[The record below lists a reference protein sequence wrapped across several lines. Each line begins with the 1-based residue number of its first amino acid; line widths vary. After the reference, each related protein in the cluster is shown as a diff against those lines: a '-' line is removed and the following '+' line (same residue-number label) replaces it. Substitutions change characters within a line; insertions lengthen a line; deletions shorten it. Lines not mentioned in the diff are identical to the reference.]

1 MALSPLNRA
10 PGVSRAPR
18 LIAGAAVLLVL
29 LIVGALLVPP
39 YAANWRL
46 QSYINDLA
54 DDPTTAK
61 TSAEAIRTRVLNQA
75 AGLGL
80 PVHGED
86 VHVGVIQGAVK
97 IDVLYIVH
105 VDVAGYTIDLHFR
118 PTAGS

>member
-1 MALSPLNRA
+1 
-10 PGVSRAPR
+10 VSARAPR
-18 LIAGAAVLLVL
+18 LIAGAAVLLILAVVGVL
-29 LIVGALLVPP
+29 LIPP

-46 QSYINDLA
+46 QSYVNDLV
-54 DDPTTAK
+54 DDSVTAK
-61 TSAEAIRTRVLNQA
+61 LPAEAVRTRILNQA

-86 VHVGVIQGAVK
+86 IHVGVTQGALR

>member
-1 MALSPLNRA
+1 VAPSPANKIARGNKLAR
-10 PGVSRAPR
+10 V
-18 LIAGAAVLLVL
+18 IAGAAVLLILLMVGFL
-29 LIVGALLVPP
+29 LIPP

-54 DDPTTAK
+54 DDPATAK
-61 TSAEAIRTRVLNQA
+61 NPAETVRTQVLNQA

-80 PVHGED
+80 PVHGD
-86 VHVGVIQGAVK
+86 DIHVSIAQGVVNIG
-97 IDVLYIVH
+97 VLYIVH